1 MSQRR
6 IELGIHAERS
16 KRHASFTFV
25 SGIPVFPLSRRW
37 SLSTGE
43 TVQVPMIVEKLVESR
58 WKGIDTFQ
66 MVIWPAYSF
75 SDYSFDTIVWKYLV
89 TLRNAF
95 DCSFA
100 WRVRVESFNL
110 VLHHTNTE
118 SKKKKKKIFKFQNIL
133 NNAFDCQWKIN
144 IYLLSTIFVIKTQRI
159 FLRYFPVIKILRF
172 DLNSAQLG
180 TSTLKLN
187 YRNEKLLT
195 LRFAGSRWKIQR
207 CRGNKKP

>member
-16 KRHASFTFV
+16 KRYASFTFV

-37 SLSTGE
+37 SLSTVE

-66 MVIWPAYSF
+66 MVIWPA
-75 SDYSFDTIVWKYLV
+75 YSFDTIVWKYLV

-118 SKKKKKKIFKFQNIL
+118 SKKKKRKRFLNSKISLTMRSNVNEKLIFT
-133 NNAFDCQWKIN
+133 
-144 IYLLSTIFVIKTQRI
+144 YSTIFVIKTQRI

-172 DLNSAQLG
+172 DLNSAQLR